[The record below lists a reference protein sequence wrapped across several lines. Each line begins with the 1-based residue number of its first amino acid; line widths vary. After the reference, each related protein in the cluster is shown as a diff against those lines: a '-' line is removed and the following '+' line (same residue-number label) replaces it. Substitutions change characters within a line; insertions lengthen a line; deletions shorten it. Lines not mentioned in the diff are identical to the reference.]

1 MFHTIYL
8 WSENKV
14 ADSFIAATKLN
25 CAFVFAYAK
34 CWFSHDKAHIFPRN
48 NLTFLNFGVFQDFD
62 IAGQYDPMIPDAE
75 CIKIVY
81 EILSKLELGNFT
93 IKVFISSSSSIYV
106 CKFCAFG
113 LWQSIVS
120 WYDLHCC
127 RIVKPERNN
136 IAFTTD
142 TVSQYAIYIY
152 FILNYIT
159 TCTSLCRNLF
169 FGFFT
174 SKRFQI

>member
-14 ADSFIAATKLN
+14 AYSFIAAAQCN

-34 CWFSHDKAHIFPRN
+34 CWFSHDEAHILPRN
-48 NLTFLNFGVFQDFD
+48 NLILLNFGVFQDFD

-93 IKVFISSSSSIYV
+93 IKVF
-106 CKFCAFG
+106 
-113 LWQSIVS
+113 
-120 WYDLHCC
+120 
-127 RIVKPERNN
+127 
-136 IAFTTD
+136 
-142 TVSQYAIYIY
+142 YI
-152 FILNYIT
+152 I
-159 TCTSLCRNLF
+159 LF
-169 FGFFT
+169 FCLCV
-174 SKRFQI
+174 QILCIWALAVCSVLV